1 MECPLLEATAPNT
14 PNGWLRDMPARQLS
28 VLVTAAL
35 TIANLASVKNDGEL
49 AFRFAIIKA
58 TGILLSIGYGSA
70 AISGC
75 LPSAHLAPM
84 IDV

>member
-1 MECPLLEATAPNT
+1 
-14 PNGWLRDMPARQLS
+14 MPDVPAWQLS

-35 TIANLASVKNDGEL
+35 TIANLAIVRNDGEL

-58 TGILLSIGYGSA
+58 TGIVLFIGCGSA